1 MPRRLHEAEEN
12 CKKAI
17 KMEPTNPEHYI
28 NLAMIYKKAGLEAK
42 AKAMFEEALKWD
54 TENETAL
61 TELGRRKGGFFK
73 ALFSSDKK

>member
-17 KMEPTNPEHYI
+17 KIEPTNPEHYI

-42 AKAMFEEALKWD
+42 ATALLEEALKWD
-54 TENETAL
+54 PDNEIIL
-61 TELGRRKGGFFK
+61 TELGRRKGGF
-73 ALFSSDKK
+73 